1 MNYKEFNNYTSGS
14 SENEIQEVQE
24 LDPNNT
30 NINNTKNINTNIL
43 SYPLTEGEEPDMTGA
58 DNWTHKKGLVQLCL
72 KQIGWDAIRKKI

>member
-30 NINNTKNINTNIL
+30 NINNTKNIDTNIL

-58 DNWTHKKGLVQLCL
+58 DNWMHKKGLV
-72 KQIGWDAIRKKI
+72 